1 MRMRAVSKMATNPNG
16 VTSNVMGSIFAF
28 ALIGGVIGFLLSL
41 FS

>member
-28 ALIGGVIGFLLSL
+28 ALIGGMIGFLISL

>member
-1 MRMRAVSKMATNPNG
+1 MRAVSKMVTNPNG